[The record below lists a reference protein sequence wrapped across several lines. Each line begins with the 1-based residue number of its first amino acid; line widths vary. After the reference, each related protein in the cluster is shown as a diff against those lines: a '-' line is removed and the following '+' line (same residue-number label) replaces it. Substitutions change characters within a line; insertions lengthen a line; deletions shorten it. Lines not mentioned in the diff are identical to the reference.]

1 VTQPRSRRARRQDAA
16 GPRKGDLR
24 EAQILDAADGL
35 LASKPFAELTMDEI
49 ARQAGLSRSALYF
62 YFDSKEAVLAGL
74 HQRIY
79 EAMSSTV
86 DPITAGLEPTG
97 DAMRAAIAQVCANW
111 RAHPHALRTFHETAM
126 VSPEFGELWR
136 ARLDHHVEVLTA
148 IVEAERT
155 AGRAAPAPPPARA
168 LVSAWFWMLE
178 TQLYELFRRRHTR
191 RAEDDLVDILTL
203 LWFRTIGGTAPA
215 GQH

>member
-1 VTQPRSRRARRQDAA
+1 VTPSRSRRARRQDAA

-35 LASKPFAELTMDEI
+35 LTTKPFTDLTMDDI

-79 EAMSSTV
+79 EAMASTV
-86 DPITAGLEPTG
+86 DPITGGLEPTEE
-97 DAMRAAIAQVCANW
+97 AMRAAVGQVCANW

-126 VSPEFGELWR
+126 VSPEFGALWR
-136 ARLDHHVEVLTA
+136 TRLDRHVEVLTA
-148 IVEAERT
+148 IVEAERA

-178 TQLYELFRRRHTR
+178 TQLYELFRRRHSR
-191 RAEDDLVDILTL
+191 REEDALVDTLTL
-203 LWFRTIGGTAPA
+203 LWFRVIGGPAPSR
-215 GQH
+215 

>member
-1 VTQPRSRRARRQDAA
+1 MTPPRSRRARRQDAA

-35 LASKPFAELTMDEI
+35 LAAEPFTDLTMDDI

-86 DPITAGLEPTG
+86 DPITGGLEPTE
-97 DAMRAAIAQVCANW
+97 DAMRAAVAQVCANW
-111 RAHPHALRTFHETAM
+111 RAHPHALRTFHEMAM

-136 ARLDHHVEVLTA
+136 TRLDHHVEVLTA

-155 AGRAAPAPPPARA
+155 AGRAAPTPPPARA

-178 TQLYELFRRRHTR
+178 TQLYELFRRRHSR
-191 RAEDDLVDILTL
+191 REEDDLVDILTL
-203 LWFRTIGGTAPA
+203 LWFRAIGGPAPSR
-215 GQH
+215 